1 MRKWLEGKRKWGR
14 QKEWKV
20 KREKTSHDCK
30 SIIIMTEEKNWKMN
44 SKNQSCHNQ
53 LLLQLHN
60 YTIKMWWHI
69 LRRLD
74 ELWGKHCIVFISGH
88 YAHLISSVGRT
99 ERSAL
104 KVLREQLFAHKS
116 DLIGAFKKFDRNNAG
131 ASRFTER
138 LSPLGFR
145 CKFVFYYASP
155 AFRPLVH
162 LKVRVAL
169 RGGNVSSCF
178 CPLKG
183 TVFNKKKASVHTST
197 SCSFTET
204 VQCLL

>member
-1 MRKWLEGKRKWGR
+1 
-14 QKEWKV
+14 
-20 KREKTSHDCK
+20 
-30 SIIIMTEEKNWKMN
+30 MN
-44 SKNQSCHNQ
+44 
-53 LLLQLHN
+53 
-60 YTIKMWWHI
+60 YG
-69 LRRLD
+69 
-74 ELWGKHCIVFISGH
+74 GKHCIFFISGH

-116 DLIGAFKKFDRNNAG
+116 DLIGAFKKLDRNSTG
-131 ASRFTER
+131 ASRFIER

-145 CKFVFYYASP
+145 CEFIFYYASP

-169 RGGNVSSCF
+169 RGGNVRSCF

-183 TVFNKKKASVHTST
+183 TFSIKAKHQFTPAHTAVSQKLFRVYFNSANKQILCKVHLIIYIAAHG
-197 SCSFTET
+197 EI
-204 VQCLL
+204 